1 MLLHRPMDNEPA
13 RPQITGLLR
22 DWQGGDARALERLIP
37 LVYDELHALA
47 SRHLSRERPGH
58 TLQTT
63 ALVHE
68 AYLRLAGQ
76 RRVDW
81 QGRAHFFGIA
91 ARLMRRILVDHARRE
106 RRKKRGARAAH
117 LPIGAAVGVAAPAA
131 VDAVDACA
139 LDRALSRLEGA
150 DPQQARIVELRFFG
164 GMTVPET
171 AEVLGISAATVKREW
186 AVARAWLY
194 RELSAGETPAA
205 GDD

>member
-1 MLLHRPMDNEPA
+1 MDKEPA
-13 RPQITGLLR
+13 RPQITALLR
-22 DWQGGDARALERLIP
+22 DWQGGDAQALERLIP
-37 LVYDELHALA
+37 LVYAELHTLA

-63 ALVHE
+63 GLVHE

-76 RRVDW
+76 RQVDW
-81 QGRAHFFGIA
+81 QGRAHFFAIA

-106 RRKKRGARAAH
+106 RRKKRGARAVH
-117 LPIGAAVGVAAPAA
+117 LPIGDAVEVAAADG

-194 RELSAGETPAA
+194 REIQVGKPPAA
-205 GDD
+205 ADD